1 MAHNIHIIF
10 KLNFL
15 IILSEVLIATRQTKM
30 RYNKWPSAIAFGM
43 E

>member
-1 MAHNIHIIF
+1 MILLIF
-10 KLNFL
+10 EINFH

-30 RYNKWPSAIAFGM
+30 RYNKWPSAIASDM